1 MSSASGGCYSSFSSI
16 RSGSGGGGGGG
27 GGGKSRIRFQGIAE

>member
-1 MSSASGGCYSSFSSI
+1 MSSAAGGCYSSFSSI

-27 GGGKSRIRFQGIAE
+27 KSRIRFQGGLQND